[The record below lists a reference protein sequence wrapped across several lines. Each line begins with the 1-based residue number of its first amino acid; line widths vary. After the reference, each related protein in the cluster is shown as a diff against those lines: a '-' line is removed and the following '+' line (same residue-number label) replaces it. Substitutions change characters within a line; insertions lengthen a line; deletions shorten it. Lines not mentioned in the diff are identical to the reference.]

1 MSIEDEIDNSKNAGV
16 ETALEGQEI
25 AKEGP
30 EVSGPEQET
39 LQIQEKM
46 AEGTSKLE
54 VLKADLKATEETMLG
69 LPERVAIQVRVE
81 VENIRQEIEALS
93 VEVQVL
99 QQRLD
104 ALNEQQEKSP
114 EGGVDESQTEKVEG
128 NEQEAVREIE
138 DFKKELERLT
148 KIIELGGST
157 GNSLI
162 RLTELNSAE
171 MEEYVLEMNHQCEK
185 AGLVSDFKLNEI
197 LSNAGSKEEKDKIET
212 QYQAD
217 FNSRYKISVDIQH
230 QFYRKFRDKIVDL
243 RAGLKKLE
251 ETK

>member
-138 DFKKELERLT
+138 DFKKELERL
-148 KIIELGGST
+148 
-157 GNSLI
+157 
-162 RLTELNSAE
+162 
-171 MEEYVLEMNHQCEK
+171 
-185 AGLVSDFKLNEI
+185 
-197 LSNAGSKEEKDKIET
+197 
-212 QYQAD
+212 
-217 FNSRYKISVDIQH
+217 
-230 QFYRKFRDKIVDL
+230 
-243 RAGLKKLE
+243 
-251 ETK
+251 